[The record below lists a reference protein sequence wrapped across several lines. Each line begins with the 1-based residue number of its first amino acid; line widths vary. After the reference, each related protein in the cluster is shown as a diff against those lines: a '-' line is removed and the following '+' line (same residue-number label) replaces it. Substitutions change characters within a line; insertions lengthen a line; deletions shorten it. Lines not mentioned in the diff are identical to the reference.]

1 MRRRVAL
8 AGLAWL
14 LAMGAAAEGPDPP
27 PAAVAPVA
35 PGIRGIL
42 ALEPGRIRAGEVAS
56 LEVVVTTP
64 PEHALRPVVPPD
76 SVPGFWILGSELLPT
91 EKEDGRWVH
100 RIRFRLRARE
110 LGQFVWPSQPVEIES
125 PDGATQ
131 RLVIEGR
138 PLEVVSVQPDFPGRD
153 TPFGLRER
161 PEAAQPRGS
170 AWAAAAAGAVSGAA
184 AVGLILLVRRARRRQ
199 RGEPVAARAP
209 AADLPAAR
217 GTALSALDAAEQ
229 RLEAD
234 PDAAADGAARAL
246 RRYVTQRWQRDVQAF
261 TTPELEAEK
270 PPAGAAQHWADLV
283 AQLRDLD
290 DARFAPDG
298 ARARASR
305 AALRQQLARAR
316 DFILATS
323 PAAPRP

>member
-1 MRRRVAL
+1 VAGL
-8 AGLAWL
+8 AGL
-14 LAMGAAAEGPDPP
+14 LALGAAAEGPDP
-27 PAAVAPVA
+27 AAVAAASVA

-64 PEHALRPVVPPD
+64 PEHVLRPVVPPD
-76 SVPGFWILGSELLPT
+76 SVPGFWILGSEVLPT

-100 RIRFRLRARE
+100 RVRFRLRARE
-110 LGQFVWPSQPVEIES
+110 LGQFVWPAQPVEIET

-131 RLVIEGR
+131 RLVIDGR
-138 PLEVVSVQPDFPGRD
+138 PIEVVSVQPDFPGQD
-153 TPFGLRER
+153 TPFGLREL

-199 RGEPVAARAP
+199 GGEPVAERAP

-217 GTALSALDAAEQ
+217 RTALDALGAAEQ
-229 RLEAD
+229 RLEAE
-234 PDAAADGAARAL
+234 PDAAADAVARAL
-246 RRYVTQRWQRDVQAF
+246 RRYVTERWGRDVQAC
-261 TTPELEAEK
+261 TTPELEAAT

-283 AQLRDLD
+283 GQLRDLD
-290 DARFAPDG
+290 DARFARSGERVPAG
-298 ARARASR
+298 Q

-316 DFILATS
+316 DFVLATA
-323 PAAPRP
+323 PPAPRP